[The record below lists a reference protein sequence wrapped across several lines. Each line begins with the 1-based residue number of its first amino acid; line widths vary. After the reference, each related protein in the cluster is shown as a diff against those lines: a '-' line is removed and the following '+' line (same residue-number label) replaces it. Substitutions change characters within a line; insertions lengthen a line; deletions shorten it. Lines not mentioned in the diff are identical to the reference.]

1 MRDTDG
7 DRPGLEQLGA
17 VMRDWR
23 QQHPQA
29 TLMEI
34 EAELDRQMRR
44 IRAEVLA
51 ETATARH
58 DDDVGMCPTCGVA
71 LVRRGKRTRTLRTE
85 GDEPLSLFR
94 TYATCPACGSGLF
107 PPG

>member
-1 MRDTDG
+1 MSDTDG

-17 VMRDWR
+17 FMRDWR

-29 TLMEI
+29 TLSEI
-34 EAELDRQMRR
+34 EAELDHQMRR
-44 IRAEVLA
+44 MRAEVLA
-51 ETATARH
+51 ETAMATDNEAVGTCPQCGMALIHRGARE
-58 DDDVGMCPTCGVA
+58 
-71 LVRRGKRTRTLRTE
+71 RTLITD
-85 GDEPLSLFR
+85 GDEPLTLSR

>member
-1 MRDTDG
+1 MRDPDS

-17 VMRDWR
+17 FMQQWR
-23 QQHPQA
+23 HQHPQA
-29 TLMEI
+29 SLTEI

-44 IRAEVLA
+44 MRAAVLA
-51 ETATARH
+51 ETATTTET
-58 DDDVGMCPTCGVA
+58 DVGICPQCGTT
-71 LVRRGKRTRTLRTE
+71 LVRRGDRERTLLTD
-85 GDEPLSLFR
+85 GDEPLTLAR